1 MKNLQ
6 YFPFERNRYYYGK
19 LLTEQ
24 DFRSEQRY
32 MNDKRRL
39 INRFLHGTGIAAGFQ
54 VVRLDEK
61 SVSVEAGVALDGAGR
76 EIVADSPF
84 VVRLEQLDGFS
95 ALAEKGSR
103 DFVYLCIAYD
113 ETQIMPSHSIT
124 SHSSLEEEGVEYD
137 KYREGYHLYLTDRP
151 LENRD
156 ATLDAL
162 FWQQIVLYEDERVCI
177 SQEIPRFA
185 ASGEAFETAILLEN
199 KHGAWECSL
208 KLEEGLTCASFEE
221 TNTFSAEIK
230 QRMEGRGAK
239 YRFPFTLRAF
249 PLEMGEIVLSLDPY
263 QVKLWVGEEK
273 GGRLQE
279 IQMRLPI
286 VTKSRAE
293 AMKEGYYRETMNQV
307 LQNAYPPPIYLAKLF
322 LTQTGH
328 VYLIDRV
335 EQVPFQQYVYPP
347 QMMMGLLTLLEEERQ
362 KESRAS
368 GGEESS
374 VQAEEAENGSD
385 FAEGTVEIL
394 LGLGGKRGE
403 RFFSPEIVHGLG
415 LGWVNISLAIE
426 SDRELLWGSSEV
438 FEDFS
443 PRAELAAKA
452 DMSRGSFVIGIRLL
466 EATGMQTVRVHWTAQ
481 KKQEED
487 RHAQQPRLAIRPD
500 KLELKIRETYYLQ
513 AVTQGLSGMTVLW
526 EVKTQDG
533 GTVSM
538 DGMYHAPEYPGIY
551 EVQAWCRERPEI
563 RASLYVIVR
572 E

>member
-24 DFRSEQRY
+24 DFRLEQRY

-39 INRFLHGTGIAAGFQ
+39 INRFLHGTGIVAGFQ

-61 SVSVEAGVALDGAGR
+61 SVSVEAGIALDGTGR

-95 ALAEKGSR
+95 ALAEKGNR
-103 DFVYLCIAYD
+103 DFAYLCIAYD

-151 LENRD
+151 LENAD

-162 FWQQIVLYEDERVCI
+162 FWQQVVLYEDERICI

-185 ASGEAFETAILLEN
+185 ASGEVFETAIILEN
-199 KHGAWECSL
+199 RHGAWECSL
-208 KLEEGLTCASFEE
+208 KLEEGLTCASFGEE
-221 TNTFSAEIK
+221 NTFHVQIR
-230 QRMEGRGAK
+230 QRMEGRGRK
-239 YRFPFTLRAF
+239 YRFPFTLNAF

-263 QVKLWVGEEK
+263 QVKLRVGEERV
-273 GGRLQE
+273 GLLQE

-293 AMKEGYYRETMNQV
+293 AMKEGYYKETMNQV
-307 LQNAYPPPIYLAKLF
+307 LQNAYPPAIYLAKLL

-347 QMMMGLLTLLEEERQ
+347 QLMMGWLRLLEEEIA
-362 KESRAS
+362 KKSPVP
-368 GGEESS
+368 GDGESS
-374 VQAEEAENGSD
+374 VQIGEQENQCDCS
-385 FAEGTVEIL
+385 EGTVEIP

-403 RFFSPEIVHGLG
+403 RFFSPEIFHGLG
-415 LGWVNISLAIE
+415 LGRVSISLAVE

-452 DMSRGSFVIGIRLL
+452 DMSRGSFIVGLRLL
-466 EATGMQTVRVHWTAQ
+466 EATGMQAVRVHWMVQ

-487 RHAQQPRLAIRPD
+487 RHTQQPQLGIRPD

-513 AVTQGLSGMTVLW
+513 AAAQGLSGMTILW
-526 EVKTQDG
+526 EVKTPEG
-533 GTVSM
+533 GTISM

-563 RASLYVIVR
+563 RASLYIIVR